1 MTGSEHVAN
10 EYEGNRNRSQTIE
23 AWNRALS
30 AKAELPKRDKE
41 PFEHYSS
48 PRGLTHS
55 KLMKMKLRPITLA
68 LPGAATGWRRV
79 KVVKTDFGVER
90 VKKYRER
97 HDKTK

>member
-1 MTGSEHVAN
+1 MTGSDQVGDEN
-10 EYEGNRNRSQTIE
+10 EGDRNRSQTIE

-30 AKAELPKRDKE
+30 AKAELPKCDKE
-41 PFEHYSS
+41 VFEHYSS
-48 PRGLTHS
+48 PRRLTHS

-68 LPGAATGWRRV
+68 LSGAATGGRRV